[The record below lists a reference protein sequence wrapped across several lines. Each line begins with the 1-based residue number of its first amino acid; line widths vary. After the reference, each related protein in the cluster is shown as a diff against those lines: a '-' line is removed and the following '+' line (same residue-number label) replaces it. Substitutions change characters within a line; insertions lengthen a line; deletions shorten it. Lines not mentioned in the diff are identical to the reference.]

1 MAAQQKAV
9 AQRAGLRIIGN
20 PRRQGV
26 NILVIIEDGD
36 RNGIEM
42 AMLPAKGF
50 LHFIPL
56 QRQRVAFF
64 DARQHGGVDGMHMQ
78 HHVGFREQAIH
89 QGVQTGLGRR
99 LPSGRCLVGGDLNLQ
114 KILGCQAAFVAARL
128 A

>member
-1 MAAQQKAV
+1 
-9 AQRAGLRIIGN
+9 
-20 PRRQGV
+20 
-26 NILVIIEDGD
+26 
-36 RNGIEM
+36 
-42 AMLPAKGF
+42 MLPAKGF

-99 LPSGRCLVGGDLNLQ
+99 LPSGRRLVGGDLNLQ

>member
-26 NILVIIEDGD
+26 NIPVIIEDGD

-50 LHFIPL
+50 LHFIPCSASVSL
-56 QRQRVAFF
+56 F

-78 HHVGFREQAIH
+78 HHVGFRELAIH

-99 LPSGRCLVGGDLNLQ
+99 LPSGRRTVGGDLNLQ